1 MFLLLRT
8 AVMRGVVKTVFHA
21 RLRAT
26 VFVFRTR
33 PSVDTTQPLADTS
46 DGLAGMLMRGSM
58 NPSGQRSPIST
69 LLRFI
74 AEAVHARLPSRI
86 EMQICCAAVFFVTK
100 RDAGRL
106 LELLS
111 WPGWCMLLH
120 LFPFPDR
127 WMAAILVSK
136 RSRST
141 TFLISHSLAAG
152 KLVSVQNLRPE

>member
-8 AVMRGVVKTVFHA
+8 AFMRRVVKTVFHA

-26 VFVFRTR
+26 VYVCRTR
-33 PSVDTTQPLADTS
+33 RSVHTTQPLADTS
-46 DGLAGMLMRGSM
+46 DGLAGMSMCGSM
-58 NPSGQRSPIST
+58 NPSWQRSPIST

-74 AEAVHARLPSRI
+74 AEAVHARLPFRI
-86 EMQICCAAVFFVTK
+86 ECRSVVLQCSLSQK
-100 RDAGRL
+100 EDAGRL

-111 WPGWCMLLH
+111 WPGVCMLLH

-127 WMAAILVSK
+127 WMAMILVSK
-136 RSRST
+136 RSRSI

-152 KLVSVQNLRPE
+152 KLVSVQNLPPE